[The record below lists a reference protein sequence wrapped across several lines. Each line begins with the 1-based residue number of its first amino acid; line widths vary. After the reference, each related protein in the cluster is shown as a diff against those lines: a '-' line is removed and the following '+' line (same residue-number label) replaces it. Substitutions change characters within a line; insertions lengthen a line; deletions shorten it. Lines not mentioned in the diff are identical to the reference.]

1 MRIAIGGI
9 DHEANTYAQGYTR
22 LDAFAILRGEAMLP
36 TRTMETH
43 VGGAVRTC
51 EVRGVTPIPLLYA
64 QAQPSGT
71 IERETYSH
79 LRDELIDRLTDALP
93 VEGVVLCLHGAD
105 VVDGIPDLEGD
116 LCRHVR
122 DLVGDHIPVVAVFDL
137 HGNVTQAM
145 ADSLNGMFP
154 CHQYPHIDFHER
166 AREAMDLVIRQASE
180 GWRGRCDVVRLPML
194 LPTTTTFEGIGAEIL
209 AEVLEREDRSGLP
222 DLSWFHGFPHSDV
235 PHVGS
240 FIVATSRQGEG
251 REQAMT
257 VAAKLWAK
265 REAFRVHSLD
275 GAQSVQKA
283 KALVVSGV
291 EGPVVINET
300 SNNCGGGA
308 PGDGT
313 HLRRAM
319 LDAGLGTEAYFGFIV
334 DPVTA
339 AQAHRAGTS
348 NVIEITLGGRT
359 DTLHGAPIVTSVCVK
374 SLSDGRLV
382 LQAMM
387 KGAPLNL
394 GPMARLVIDGMDVVV
409 ASRRSQTFDP
419 EPFLALGIDVRRYR
433 YVALKSSNLFRAGF
447 REIAGAIV
455 TADTPGLV
463 TQNIAVFPRQ
473 STREPLWP
481 LDARALFKEGNPV

>member
-9 DHEANTYAQGYTR
+9 DHETNTYAQGLTR
-22 LDAFAILRGEAMLP
+22 LGEFYVLRGEAILA
-36 TRTMETH
+36 TRTQETH
-43 VGGAVRTC
+43 VGGAVLTC

-71 IERETYSH
+71 IERETYVH
-79 LRDELIDRLTDALP
+79 LRDELIDRLRNALP
-93 VEGVVLCLHGAD
+93 VDGVVLCLHGAG

-122 DLVGDHIPVVAVFDL
+122 HLVGNDVPVVAVFDL
-137 HGNVTQAM
+137 HGNVTQTM

-166 AREAMDLVIRQASE
+166 AREAVDLTIRQVNE
-180 GWRGRCDVVRLPML
+180 GWLGQCDVVRLPLL
-194 LPTTTTFEGIGAEIL
+194 LPTTTTFEGIGAEVL
-209 AEVLEREDRSGLP
+209 ADVQELEVHSALL
-222 DLSWFHGFPHSDV
+222 DLSWFHGFPYSDV

-251 REQAMT
+251 RKAAMT
-257 VAAKLWAK
+257 MAAKLWSK
-265 REAFRVHSLD
+265 REAFRVDSLD
-275 GAQSVQKA
+275 GTQSVQKA
-283 KALVVSGV
+283 QTLVASGV
-291 EGPVVINET
+291 DGPVVINET
-300 SNNCGGGA
+300 SDNCGGGA

-313 HLRRAM
+313 HLLRAM
-319 LDAGLGTEAYFGFIV
+319 LDAGLGAEACFGFIV

-339 AQAHRAGTS
+339 AEAHRAGTGK
-348 NVIEITLGGRT
+348 VIDVALGGRT
-359 DTLHGAPIVTSVCVK
+359 DTLHGAPIITSARVK

-394 GPMARLVIDGMDVVV
+394 GPMARLVIDEMDVVV

-433 YVALKSSNLFRAGF
+433 YVALKSSNHFRAGF
-447 REIAGAIV
+447 RDVAGAIV

-463 TQNIAVFPRQ
+463 THNIAVFPRQ
-473 STREPLWP
+473 STHEPLWP
-481 LDARALFKEGNPV
+481 LDERAEFQEGNPV